1 MRCLNCHAEGI
12 SSTNQYCPKCGAHL
26 PALQQNLLPEQTRL
40 KADTYEIEYA
50 LGRGGFG
57 ITYRAH
63 HIGLEQPVAI
73 KEYYPQELAHR
84 HSNNGGLTVPQNKT
98 EMYQRWLTRFL
109 REGRILAKLNHPS
122 LVRVQDLFEE
132 RNTAYLVMELLSGK
146 TLGQELDE
154 QPGKKLDPQR
164 VREIITSLVS
174 ALAAT
179 HQAGVYHLD
188 LKPDNILLTPE
199 GRIVLI
205 DFGAAKQE
213 SATIGPTRSTRAFT
227 PDYAPPELIGNQA
240 IGPESDIF
248 ELGMLLHQ
256 MLTGTLPPPALSR
269 LIGEPWEPQL
279 EEPWQGLVASALP
292 LQKNQRPNNI
302 SEWWNT
308 AASEVNSSGNM
319 RSATLP
325 RPKPQVSP
333 PVLKPRPTTA
343 SGPGK
348 SVIDLRGYFILPE
361 LQAQGMVRRF
371 GRGAIRNVF
380 LLNQELAIVC
390 ATGGAALFNLS
401 SGEALWEIDCPANSG
416 AVSLDGKLL
425 ALARGQTIYFC
436 DLMTG
441 QFLRQIQGHT
451 DGVNSVVFSPDGKL
465 LASGS
470 KDKTLRLW
478 DTVTGMELHQ
488 LCGHTKSVVS
498 LAFSPDGKVL
508 ASGSEDETMR
518 LWDVVTGRELYQL
531 CEHTCIV
538 NSVAFS
544 PDGEVLAS
552 GSGPHTLWLWNT
564 FTGKELCELSAH
576 MRTVKSVA
584 FSPDGKYLASGS
596 LDNTVVLWD
605 AATGRELRQLSGHT
619 YKSVVNLAFSPD
631 GKVLASGSL
640 DNTVRLW
647 DTATGRDLGQ
657 LSGHTESVNSVA
669 FSPDGKYLAVAGNW
683 DQIVRLWDVA
693 KGQELRQLSGHSLW
707 VESVAF
713 SPDGKYLASGS
724 DDKTVRLWDMAKG
737 RELRQLSGHTHWVFS
752 VAFSPNG
759 KLLASGSG
767 DYTVRLWDVVTGR
780 ELRQLCG
787 HTSPVV
793 FSVAFSPDGKFLASG
808 SEDNTVRLWDV
819 VTGRELRQFWRPTG
833 PMKSVA
839 FSPNG
844 KFLASAGCF
853 DNIVRLWDV
862 ATGRELRQL
871 SGHTAPVESVA
882 FSPNGKFLASG
893 SQDNTVRLW
902 DSITARQLRTFQGHT
917 RSVSCVAFSPDR
929 KYLVSASHEGVVRL
943 WDVADI

>member
-26 PALQQNLLPEQTRL
+26 PALRQNLLPEQTRL

-57 ITYRAH
+57 ITYRGH

-132 RNTAYLVMELLSGK
+132 RNTAYLVMELLCGK

-164 VREIITSLVS
+164 VREIITALVS

-213 SATIGPTRSTRAFT
+213 STAIGPTRSTRAFT

-279 EEPWQGLVASALP
+279 EEPWQSLVASALP

-302 SEWWNT
+302 SEWWKT
-308 AASEVNSSGNM
+308 AASEGNSSGNM

-333 PVLKPRPTTA
+333 PVLKPRPTSA

-371 GRGAIRNVF
+371 GRGAIRNVL
-380 LLNQELAIVC
+380 LLNQEFAIVC

-416 AVSLDGKLL
+416 AVSLDGELL
-425 ALARGQTIYFC
+425 ALAWKQAIYLC
-436 DLMTG
+436 DLTTG
-441 QFLRQIQGHT
+441 QFLRQIHPLT
-451 DGVNSVVFSPDGKL
+451 P
-465 LASGS
+465 
-470 KDKTLRLW
+470 W
-478 DTVTGMELHQ
+478 
-488 LCGHTKSVVS
+488 VVS
-498 LAFSPDGKVL
+498 VAFSPDGKVL
-508 ASGSEDETMR
+508 ASVSVDETLR
-518 LWDVVTGRELYQL
+518 LWDIATGMELCQFCGHSDL
-531 CEHTCIV
+531 V
-538 NSVAFS
+538 NS
-544 PDGEVLAS
+544 
-552 GSGPHTLWLWNT
+552 
-564 FTGKELCELSAH
+564 
-576 MRTVKSVA
+576 MA
-584 FSPDGKYLASGS
+584 FSPDGKFLASGS
-596 LDNTVVLWD
+596 KD
-605 AATGRELRQLSGHT
+605 E
-619 YKSVVNLAFSPD
+619 
-631 GKVLASGSL
+631 
-640 DNTVRLW
+640 TVRLW
-647 DTATGRDLGQ
+647 DTATGRELYQ
-657 LSGHTESVNSVA
+657 FCGHSDPVNSVA
-669 FSPDGKYLAVAGNW
+669 FSPDGKFLASGSK
-683 DQIVRLWDVA
+683 DKTVRLWDTA
-693 KGQELRQLSGHSLW
+693 TGRELNRLCGHTDS
-707 VESVAF
+707 VDSVAF
-713 SPDGKYLASGS
+713 SPDGKFLASGS
-724 DDKTVRLWDMAKG
+724 GDTTIWLWDAATGIILRQLCRHTSVVKSVVFSLDSKFLVSGSEDTTLRLWDAATGRELSRLFGHTDSVDSVAFSPDGKFLASGSYDKTLRLWDPATGRELSRLCGHTDFVNSVAFSPDGKFLASGSWDTTIRLWDTATGREQCKLSGHTMRLNSVAFSPDGKFLASGSWDKTVRLWDTDTEMI
-737 RELRQLSGHTHWVFS
+737 LRQLSGHTMRVNS
-752 VAFSPNG
+752 VAFSPG
-759 KLLASGSG
+759 
-767 DYTVRLWDVVTGR
+767 
-780 ELRQLCG
+780 E
-787 HTSPVV
+787 
-793 FSVAFSPDGKFLASG
+793 KFLASG
-808 SEDNTVRLWDV
+808 SEDNTVRLWDTT
-819 VTGRELRQFWRPTG
+819 TGRELHKLAG
-833 PMKSVA
+833 HSNSVYSVA
-839 FSPNG
+839 FSP
-844 KFLASAGCF
+844 
-853 DNIVRLWDV
+853 D
-862 ATGRELRQL
+862 
-871 SGHTAPVESVA
+871 
-882 FSPNGKFLASG
+882 GKFLASG
-893 SQDNTVRLW
+893 SRDKTLRLWDTATGRMLGQLCGHTHWVNSVAFSPDGKFLASGSGDKTVRLW
-902 DSITARQLRTFQGHT
+902 DPIGGRQLRIFQGHPG
-917 RSVSCVAFSPDR
+917 SVSSVAFSPDR
-929 KYLVSASHEGVVRL
+929 KYLASAGSDGVVRL
-943 WDVADI
+943 WDVADLHS

>member
-12 SSTNQYCPKCGAHL
+12 PSTNQYCPKCGAHL

-154 QPGKKLDPQR
+154 QPGKNLDPQR

-279 EEPWQGLVASALP
+279 QEPWQSLVASALP

-302 SEWWNT
+302 SEWWKT
-308 AASEVNSSGNM
+308 AASQVNSYPN
-319 RSATLP
+319 LP
-325 RPKPQVSP
+325 STKPSVPKPQVSP
-333 PVLKPRPTTA
+333 PILKPQPTSA
-343 SGPGK
+343 SAPGK

-371 GRGAIRNVF
+371 GRGTIKNVL

-390 ATGGAALFNLS
+390 AGGGSALFNLS
-401 SGEALWEIDCPANSG
+401 SGEVLWEIDCPANSG
-416 AVSLDGKLL
+416 AVSLDRKLL
-425 ALARGQTIYFC
+425 ALGGQQAIYLW
-436 DLMTG
+436 DVTTG
-441 QFLRQIQGHT
+441 QFLRQIQGH
-451 DGVNSVVFSPDGKL
+451 
-465 LASGS
+465 
-470 KDKTLRLW
+470 
-478 DTVTGMELHQ
+478 
-488 LCGHTKSVVS
+488 
-498 LAFSPDGKVL
+498 
-508 ASGSEDETMR
+508 
-518 LWDVVTGRELYQL
+518 
-531 CEHTCIV
+531 
-538 NSVAFS
+538 
-544 PDGEVLAS
+544 
-552 GSGPHTLWLWNT
+552 
-564 FTGKELCELSAH
+564 
-576 MRTVKSVA
+576 
-584 FSPDGKYLASGS
+584 
-596 LDNTVVLWD
+596 
-605 AATGRELRQLSGHT
+605 
-619 YKSVVNLAFSPD
+619 
-631 GKVLASGSL
+631 
-640 DNTVRLW
+640 
-647 DTATGRDLGQ
+647 
-657 LSGHTESVNSVA
+657 
-669 FSPDGKYLAVAGNW
+669 
-683 DQIVRLWDVA
+683 
-693 KGQELRQLSGHSLW
+693 
-707 VESVAF
+707 
-713 SPDGKYLASGS
+713 
-724 DDKTVRLWDMAKG
+724 
-737 RELRQLSGHTHWVFS
+737 
-752 VAFSPNG
+752 PNRV
-759 KLLASGSG
+759 
-767 DYTVRLWDVVTGR
+767 D
-780 ELRQLCG
+780 
-787 HTSPVV
+787 
-793 FSVAFSPDGKFLASG
+793 SVAFSPDGKFLASG
-808 SEDNTVRLWDV
+808 SLDKTVRLWDAA
-819 VTGRELRQFWRPTG
+819 TGRELCQLCEHT
-833 PMKSVA
+833 KSVVSVA
-839 FSPNG
+839 FSPDG
-844 KFLASAGCF
+844 KFLASGSW
-853 DNIVRLWDV
+853 DKTVRLWDPSTGRELHQLYGHTDLV
-862 ATGRELRQL
+862 KSVGFSSDGKFLASGSLDKTVRLWDAATGRELRQL
-871 SGHTAPVESVA
+871 CGHTSSVKSVGFSPDGKVLASGSKDKTVRLWDAATGRELRQLCGHPDPVDSVA
-882 FSPNGKFLASG
+882 FSPDGKFLASG
-893 SQDNTVRLW
+893 SLDKTVRLWDAATGRELRQLCEYTSSVKSVAFSPDSKVLASGSKDKTVRLWDTVTGRELRQLCGHTSSVDSVAFSSDGKFLASGSLDKTVWLWDAATGRGLRQLCGHTYSVISVAFSPDGKFLASGSWDNTVRLW
-902 DSITARQLRTFQGHT
+902 DAATGRELRQLCGHT
-917 RSVSCVAFSPDR
+917 LSLDSVAFSPDGQVLA
-929 KYLVSASHEGVVRL
+929 YGGWDNTVRL
-943 WDVADI
+943 WDAATGRELRQLCGYPDSAKSMAFSPDGQVLASGGLDNTVRLWDTATGKELRIAN

>member
-164 VREIITSLVS
+164 VREIITALVS

-213 SATIGPTRSTRAFT
+213 SAAIGPTRSTRAFT

-269 LIGEPWEPQL
+269 LMGEPWEPQL
-279 EEPWQGLVASALP
+279 EEPWQTLVASALP

-302 SEWWNT
+302 SEWWKT
-308 AASEVNSSGNM
+308 AASKVNSSGNM
-319 RSATLP
+319 SSAKP
-325 RPKPQVSP
+325 SVPNPVINPPPKSESV
-333 PVLKPRPTTA
+333 A
-343 SGPGK
+343 GK
-348 SVIDLRGYFILPE
+348 GAVALRGYFVLPE
-361 LQAQGMVRRF
+361 LQKQGMVRRF
-371 GRGAIRNVF
+371 GRGTIQNVL

-401 SGEALWEIDCPANSG
+401 SGEALWEIDCPADSG
-416 AVSLDGKLL
+416 AVSQDGKLL
-425 ALARGQTIYFC
+425 ALGWNEAIYLW
-436 DLMTG
+436 DLTTG
-441 QFLRQIQGHT
+441 QFLRQVHGHT
-451 DGVNSVVFSPDGKL
+451 NRVNSLALSPDGKFLASGSWDKTVRRWNTATGSELNRFSGQTTAVNSVALSPDGKFLASGSTDSVRLWNAATGQELFKVSRNTSSVYSVALSPDGQFLASGNRDKTVRLWDTDTGEELRRLSGHTSFVNTVAFSPDGKF

-470 KDKTLRLW
+470 DDKTLRLW
-478 DTVTGMELHQ
+478 D
-488 LCGHTKSVVS
+488 
-498 LAFSPDGKVL
+498 P
-508 ASGSEDETMR
+508 
-518 LWDVVTGRELYQL
+518 VTGREL
-531 CEHTCIV
+531 H
-538 NSVAFS
+538 
-544 PDGEVLAS
+544 
-552 GSGPHTLWLWNT
+552 
-564 FTGKELCELSAH
+564 
-576 MRTVKSVA
+576 
-584 FSPDGKYLASGS
+584 
-596 LDNTVVLWD
+596 
-605 AATGRELRQLSGHT
+605 QLSGHT
-619 YKSVVNLAFSPD
+619 D
-631 GKVLASGSL
+631 
-640 DNTVRLW
+640 
-647 DTATGRDLGQ
+647 
-657 LSGHTESVNSVA
+657 SVNSVA
-669 FSPDGKYLAVAGNW
+669 FSPDGK
-683 DQIVRLWDVA
+683 
-693 KGQELRQLSGHSLW
+693 
-707 VESVAF
+707 F
-713 SPDGKYLASGS
+713 LASGNS
-724 DDKTVRLWDMAKG
+724 DNTVRLWDAATA
-737 RELRQLSGHTHWVFS
+737 RELCQLSGHTDS
-752 VAFSPNG
+752 VN
-759 KLLASGSG
+759 
-767 DYTVRLWDVVTGR
+767 
-780 ELRQLCG
+780 
-787 HTSPVV
+787 
-793 FSVAFSPDGKFLASG
+793 SVAFSPDGKFLASG
-808 SEDNTVRLWDV
+808 SEDETVHLWDSA
-819 VTGRELRQFWRPTG
+819 TGKELSQLSGNTKTS
-833 PMKSVA
+833 MVSVA
-839 FSPNG
+839 FSPDG
-844 KFLASAGCF
+844 KFLASGSYRISPGF
-853 DNIVRLWDV
+853 RSNEKTVGLWDV

-871 SGHTAPVESVA
+871 SGHTKSVNSVA
-882 FSPNGKFLASG
+882 FSPDGKFLASG
-893 SQDNTVRLW
+893 SQDKTVGLWDMDTGRALHLLCGHTSYVKSVAFSPNGKVLASAGSDKTVRLWDVATGRELHQLSGHTGSVNSVAFSPDGKVLASGGSDETVRLWEAATGRELCQIGRYGFLVVSVAFSPDGKFLAFSRGDNTVRLW
-902 DSITARQLRTFQGHT
+902 DPVMDRQLGKFQGHT
-917 RSVSCVAFSPDR
+917 RWIKNVAFSPDR

>member
-132 RNTAYLVMELLSGK
+132 RNTAYLVMELLCGK

-213 SATIGPTRSTRAFT
+213 SATLGPTRSTRAFT

-256 MLTGTLPPPALSR
+256 MVTGTLPPPALSR
-269 LIGEPWEPQL
+269 LMGEPWEPQL
-279 EEPWQGLVASALP
+279 EEPWLSLVASALP

-302 SEWWNT
+302 SDWWKT
-308 AASEVNSSGNM
+308 AAFEVNSSGNM

-325 RPKPQVSP
+325 RPKSQVAP
-333 PVLKPRPTTA
+333 PILKPRSTSV

-348 SVIDLRGYFILPE
+348 GAIDLRGYFILPE

-371 GRGAIRNVF
+371 GRGIIQNVI

-390 ATGGAALFNLS
+390 ARGGAALFNLS
-401 SGEALWEIDCPANSG
+401 SGEAFWEIDCPANSG
-416 AVSLDGKLL
+416 AVSLEQKLL
-425 ALARGQTIYFC
+425 ALACGQAIYLW
-436 DLMTG
+436 DLTTG
-441 QFLRQIQGHT
+441 QFLGQIHGHT
-451 DGVNSVVFSPDGKL
+451 D
-465 LASGS
+465 
-470 KDKTLRLW
+470 W
-478 DTVTGMELHQ
+478 
-488 LCGHTKSVVS
+488 VVS
-498 LAFSPDGKVL
+498 LAFSPDGK
-508 ASGSEDETMR
+508 
-518 LWDVVTGRELYQL
+518 
-531 CEHTCIV
+531 
-538 NSVAFS
+538 F
-544 PDGEVLAS
+544 LAS
-552 GSGPHTLWLWNT
+552 GSGDNTVRLWDTATGRELRQFRGHTAWVVSL
-564 FTGKELCELSAH
+564 
-576 MRTVKSVA
+576 A
-584 FSPDGKYLASGS
+584 FSPDGKFLASGS
-596 LDNTVVLWD
+596 QDDTLRLWDVAQGTQLRQFQGHTSTAFVNSIAFSPDGQFLASGSGDDNWYNTVLLLWDVVQGTQLYEFEGHTGSVRSIAFSPDGKFLASASDDHTLWLWDVAQGRAMHQLCRHTSSVNSIAFSPDGKFLASGSADQKLRLWDVSEGKQLRQFQGHTTWVNSIAFSPDGQFLASGSGDNTVRLWDTATGKQLCQFDGHTSVVSSIAFSPNGKFLASGSGDQTLRLWDVAEGTQLRQLEGYYYWRSSIAFSPDGKFLASESNDHTLRLWDTATGRELRQFQGDTGFVNSIAFSPDGKFLACGSLDKIVELWDTATGRELRQFQGHTSSVFSIAFSPNGKFLASGSGDNTVRLWD
-605 AATGRELRQLSGHT
+605 AATGRELRQLCGHT
-619 YKSVVNLAFSPD
+619 SVSSIAFSP
-631 GKVLASGSL
+631 
-640 DNTVRLW
+640 
-647 DTATGRDLGQ
+647 
-657 LSGHTESVNSVA
+657 E
-669 FSPDGKYLAVAGNW
+669 
-683 DQIVRLWDVA
+683 
-693 KGQELRQLSGHSLW
+693 
-707 VESVAF
+707 
-713 SPDGKYLASGS
+713 GKYLAS
-724 DDKTVRLWDMAKG
+724 
-737 RELRQLSGHTHWVFS
+737 
-752 VAFSPNG
+752 
-759 KLLASGSG
+759 
-767 DYTVRLWDVVTGR
+767 
-780 ELRQLCG
+780 
-787 HTSPVV
+787 
-793 FSVAFSPDGKFLASG
+793 
-808 SEDNTVRLWDV
+808 
-819 VTGRELRQFWRPTG
+819 
-833 PMKSVA
+833 
-839 FSPNG
+839 
-844 KFLASAGCF
+844 AGN
-853 DNIVRLWDV
+853 D
-862 ATGRELRQL
+862 
-871 SGHTAPVESVA
+871 
-882 FSPNGKFLASG
+882 
-893 SQDNTVRLW
+893 
-902 DSITARQLRTFQGHT
+902 
-917 RSVSCVAFSPDR
+917 
-929 KYLVSASHEGVVRL
+929 GVVRL